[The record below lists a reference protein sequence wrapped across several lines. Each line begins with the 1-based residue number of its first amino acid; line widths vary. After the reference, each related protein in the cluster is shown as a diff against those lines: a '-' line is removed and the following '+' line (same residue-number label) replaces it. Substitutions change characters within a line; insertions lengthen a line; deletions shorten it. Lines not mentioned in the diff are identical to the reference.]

1 MLSFLVNEPP
11 PFRAVKFRPTEFQP
25 AGFEPME
32 ALAWEPGY
40 LVALASAARIAS
52 ALAGS
57 PASWSSGP

>member
-11 PFRAVKFRPTEFQP
+11 PFRAVKSRPAGFRPT
-25 AGFEPME
+25 GFERME
-32 ALAWEPGY
+32 SLAWEPGY

>member
-1 MLSFLVNEPP
+1 
-11 PFRAVKFRPTEFQP
+11 
-25 AGFEPME
+25 ME